1 MMHLYVIGR
10 DGWEWDVSS
19 IPNPSPQEIWG
30 KSPQLR
36 FTIRAFKNG
45 TSPHRKVIVVV
56 VVVVVV
62 VVECCCCLI
71 KIIVE

>member
-62 VVECCCCLI
+62 VECCCCLI

>member
-56 VVVVVV
+56 VVVSCSIVV
-62 VVECCCCLI
+62 
-71 KIIVE
+71 IVAPCSISNS